1 MKHFDEMYEAT
12 AGNYGIVPAAQAREL
27 GISKS
32 ELNRW
37 AKIGRLERK
46 DKGVHKLV
54 HVHINR
60 AQPLS

>member
-1 MKHFDEMYEAT
+1 MYEAT
-12 AGNYGIVPAAQAREL
+12 AGDYDIVTAAQAREL

-37 AKIGRLERK
+37 EKIGRLERRDK
-46 DKGVHKLV
+46 DVHKLV

-60 AQPLS
+60 AQPLR